1 MNPTPTLTD
10 LFSSILMKKRK
21 DHRVSQTKKTTYVE
35 YFLSKLARNTM
46 RLPYNHSL
54 FLSRTLGVAKRRMK
68 AHWFDETDWL
78 RYSASTDSVVCAPC
92 VVFRRHEE
100 GKEKAFSSRPVTDW
114 SNVAKSIKQHDKS
127 QEHRNAQIDAEN
139 FLLIMKGERKDIRC
153 SVSTQHHE
161 LVIKNRII
169 LKSIV
174 ETIVLCGT
182 QNIAL
187 RGHEEE
193 NSNFTAI
200 LHDKAQHNEV
210 LKTHLE
216 KGDPKTKYTSPQIQN
231 EIIDVCG
238 DMIKK
243 SIIEPCIKSKYFGF
257 IADEA
262 TDAATMEQMAL
273 CIRYYN
279 IDKKKI
285 KEKFIGFSECESTTG
300 ENLANAFISNIREAG
315 LDIQNIRGQGYDG
328 AANMSGCHRGV
339 KTRIQQIVLGA
350 VYTHCKAHNLNLAI
364 IHASKDALVRNMFDV
379 VQQITFHFNYSAKR
393 QRNFKNCL
401 STDAVS
407 SEAMQGRTKL

>member
-1 MNPTPTLTD
+1 
-10 LFSSILMKKRK
+10 
-21 DHRVSQTKKTTYVE
+21 
-35 YFLSKLARNTM
+35 
-46 RLPYNHSL
+46 
-54 FLSRTLGVAKRRMK
+54 
-68 AHWFDETDWL
+68 
-78 RYSASTDSVVCAPC
+78 
-92 VVFRRHEE
+92 
-100 GKEKAFSSRPVTDW
+100 
-114 SNVAKSIKQHDKS
+114 
-127 QEHRNAQIDAEN
+127 
-139 FLLIMKGERKDIRC
+139 MKGARKDIRC

-161 LVIKNRII
+161 LVIKNWII
-169 LKSIV
+169 LKSVV
-174 ETIVLCGT
+174 EIIVLCGK

-187 RGHEEE
+187 RRHEEE
-193 NSNFTAI
+193 NSHLIAI
-200 LHDKAQHNEV
+200 LHDKAQHYEV

-231 EIIDVCG
+231 EITDVCG

-262 TDAATMEQMAL
+262 TDVATMEQMAL

-285 KEKFIGFSECESTTG
+285 KEKFIGFSECKSTTG

-339 KTRIQQIVLGA
+339 KTRIQQIVPGA

-364 IHASKDALVRNMFDV
+364 IHDSKDALVRNMFGV

-393 QRNFKNCL
+393 QRNFKNCVNRCCIKPGDARTNKTAILVWDQMVCKSRFAVYFQIGVYNGLLIPGRLGTELQWPKGCKLSKRRPKLWLHCLPDCHRTYSVRSCTSISPLSEERML
-401 STDAVS
+401 STDCIRRGQSCNRHAGCRKSRCVGL
-407 SEAMQGRTKL
+407 GRTVCSGSRSCKQDRGTASCSKKPKTSTKQT